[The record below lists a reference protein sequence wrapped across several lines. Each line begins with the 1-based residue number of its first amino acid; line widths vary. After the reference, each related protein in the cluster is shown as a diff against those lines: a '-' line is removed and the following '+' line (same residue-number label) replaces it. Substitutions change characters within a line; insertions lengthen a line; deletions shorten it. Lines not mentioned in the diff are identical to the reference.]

1 MSSSSMAQPIAITIM
16 LLAVAA
22 IAPGLAVG
30 SSSSVINATCAALK
44 PLQPYDYCVGV
55 LSADPAAAAA
65 PDVRGVA
72 AAAVNIT
79 AVKAASTLRVI
90 TYLVDELT
98 TCRGY
103 YNNLVKS
110 LVGVLIDVDA
120 GRFKNASLEISA
132 NATGVAMDCDILLF
146 EGNAHK
152 DPISQENGENDLL
165 VRLAQ
170 SILDL
175 VTSKQN
181 IGRLRR
187 ILVKSSSCFIRPACF
202 PATGSH
208 ATSLWLRFLSPQHC
222 SVASCG

>member
-65 PDVRGVA
+65 ADVRGVA

-132 NATGVAMDCDILLF
+132 NATVVAMDCDILLF

-187 ILVKSSSCFIRPACF
+187 I
-202 PATGSH
+202 
-208 ATSLWLRFLSPQHC
+208 
-222 SVASCG
+222 